1 MDEEKINNI
10 KNLLNLNGTKK
21 SHEQTIINIV
31 NSIKHLIPN
40 FKKFDDEQF
49 NLISK
54 EIEDNIIS
62 IYDKYLTNE
71 DILNIIEF
79 YKSETGKLYLNKMG
93 VISIEIMNLG
103 NKYGELIYN
112 KLIIFNNDNQEN
124 PKSIS

>member
-124 PKSIS
+124 PK

>member
-71 DILNIIEF
+71 DILNIVEF

-124 PKSIS
+124 PK

>member
-112 KLIIFNNDNQEN
+112 KLIKYKIQ
-124 PKSIS
+124 